1 MTSWLVK
8 ITRYLFVTIGIILLT
23 SFSIDAFD
31 TLSLRNG
38 TFLAQIIKTDDSGN
52 CPVGMIEFKI
62 GVTFSCVDEYEAS
75 PKNCNIINP
84 ANEFDTEINI
94 SDKSCVVD
102 SVSGQKPWVYIDRE
116 QAALLCARS
125 GKRLPTAAEWYRFTL
140 GTEITKCNINSG
152 KVLTQNE
159 ITDCVS
165 ASGIKNTI
173 GNVWEWVADDVMDGI
188 YNDRKL
194 PESGYVVQVDV
205 GGVPTITSTDKATDK
220 TKNDYFWSDLNG
232 VYGMI
237 RGGFY
242 SSREDAGIFSI
253 HAATAPNFKGNAVGF
268 RCVK

>member
-8 ITRYLFVTIGIILLT
+8 ITRYLFVTFGIILLT

-31 TLSLRNG
+31 TLSLRND
-38 TFLAQIIKTDDSGN
+38 TFLAQIIKVDDSDN
-52 CPVGMIEFKI
+52 CPDGMIEFKT

-75 PKNCNIINP
+75 SKNCNVINP

-94 SDKSCVVD
+94 SDNSCVVD
-102 SVSGQKPWVYIDRE
+102 SVSDQKPWVYIDRE

-125 GKRLPTAAEWYRFTL
+125 GKRLPTAIEWYRFAL
-140 GTEITKCNINSG
+140 GTEIAKCNINSG
-152 KVLTQNE
+152 KVLAQNE

-165 ASGIKNTI
+165 ASGVKNTI
-173 GNVWEWVADDVMDGI
+173 GNVWEWVADDVMGGI

-194 PESGYVVQVDV
+194 PESGYVVQVGV
-205 GGVPTITSTDKATDK
+205 GGVPTITSADKATDK
-220 TKNDYFWSDLNG
+220 IKNDYFWSESNG
-232 VYGMI
+232 FYGMI